1 MKTFGILSLACL
13 ASLFLALAGTA
24 RGEDTRKIKT
34 SYKHYSV
41 ITYQGREVLC
51 EPYIVKKNDWLYKIF
66 KQKGEISEQDFP
78 FFISIFKQCNPH
90 IQNVDII
97 ATGTRILIPLKM
109 SDKQDYTVDK
119 HGKVKIPVVEFHDTH
134 RIHTSTRIKIP
145 KPAGRAVS
153 RRRMPA
159 EPLGS
164 GISSAQWK
172 GLQAYART
180 INGKL
185 FHQGTLFFPGRNGR
199 KAVELDLT
207 ATPLIETDAPKAA
220 ILILSRQ
227 SSQHI
232 DPAARQSIL
241 SYWGHAK
248 IHPIETLLPHPVRL
262 KPEPPAPDLPLSRKQ
277 IFHILEQSGFDYE
290 PDAVIGFDVNRIPVS
305 VRLDRVKIPKQPDLL
320 LNFGMIFGQ
329 GIASIQQM
337 EFKIWS
343 VSSKQN
349 WQQQVQHLLSALG
362 YNVWHHPC
370 FSYQGTVETL
380 PGVYGEQSSHRLFVA
395 GTPVTPMIQ
404 SFLEAR
410 QIKYVLLQP

>member
-13 ASLFLALAGTA
+13 ISLSLVLTGTA
-24 RGEDTRKIKT
+24 RGEDTLKIKT
-34 SYKHYSV
+34 SYKNYSV
-41 ITYQGREVLC
+41 ITYQGRDVLC

-66 KQKGEISEQDFP
+66 KQKGELSEQEFP
-78 FFISIFKQCNPH
+78 FFISLFKKFNPH
-90 IQNVDII
+90 IQNVDVI
-97 ATGTRILIPLKM
+97 ATGTRILIPLKI

-134 RIHTSTRIKIP
+134 RIYTSNRIRIP
-145 KPAGRAVS
+145 KPAGRDVS
-153 RRRMPA
+153 RRRRPA
-159 EPLGS
+159 EPLPS
-164 GISSAQWK
+164 GISSDQWK

-185 FHQGTLFFPGRNGR
+185 FHQGTLYFPGRNGL
-199 KAVELDLT
+199 KEVKLDLT
-207 ATPLIETDAPKAA
+207 TTPLIETHDPKTA
-220 ILILSRQ
+220 ILILSHQ
-227 SSQHI
+227 SYQHI
-232 DPAARQSIL
+232 DQAARQSIL

-248 IHPIETLLPHPVRL
+248 IQPIKTLLHHPARMN
-262 KPEPPAPDLPLSRKQ
+262 PEPSAPDLHLSRKQ
-277 IFHILEQSGFDYE
+277 IFQILEQSGFDYE
-290 PDAVIGFDVNRIPVS
+290 PDEVIGFHVNRIPVS

-320 LNFGMIFGQ
+320 LNFGTIFGQ

-337 EFKIWS
+337 EFKLLS

-380 PGVYGEQSSHRLFVA
+380 PGVYGEQSSNRLLVA
-395 GTPVTPMIQ
+395 GTPVTPIIQ

-410 QIKYVLLQP
+410 RIKYVLLQP